1 MKRNPRYLTT
11 GHVAKAC
18 EVSLVTVKKW
28 IRVGKLRA
36 FLTPGR
42 HYRVTLEEFQRFRIE
57 YGFPAEHEAP
67 PRILVVDDEP
77 EMVALVSDALR
88 GMRPAP
94 KLEAALD
101 GYEGMLKV
109 GTFRPHLL
117 VLDLRMPGLDG
128 FEVCRRIKADPATR
142 GTKILAITA
151 YPENSARERALQSGA
166 DAFLAKPFTVKEL
179 KAEVKHLLRPGGR
192 HRGS

>member
-36 FLTPGR
+36 FLPPGH

-88 GMRPAP
+88 GMRPRP
-94 KLEAALD
+94 N
-101 GYEGMLKV
+101 V
-109 GTFRPHLL
+109 GG
-117 VLDLRMPGLDG
+117 GLAG
-128 FEVCRRIKADPATR
+128 TR
-142 GTKILAITA
+142 GVFK
-151 YPENSARERALQSGA
+151 
-166 DAFLAKPFTVKEL
+166 
-179 KAEVKHLLRPGGR
+179 GG
-192 HRGS
+192 GFG

>member
-1 MKRNPRYLTT
+1 MKSSPRYLTT

-28 IRVGKLRA
+28 IRIGKLRA
-36 FLTPGR
+36 FRTPGH

-57 YGFPAEHEAP
+57 YGFPAEHEGP

-88 GMRPAP
+88 GIRPAP
-94 KLEAALD
+94 KLEAAFD

-117 VLDLRMPGLDG
+117 VLDLRMPGMDG
-128 FEVCRRIKADPATR
+128 LEVCRRIKGDPVTRATR
-142 GTKILAITA
+142 ILAITG
-151 YPENSARERALQSGA
+151 YPEDAAKERALQSGA
-166 DAFLAKPFTVKEL
+166 DAYLTKPFILKEL
-179 KAEVKHLLRPGGR
+179 KAAVRRLMTRARTRGR
-192 HRGS
+192 

>member
-1 MKRNPRYLTT
+1 MKRNPNYLTT

-28 IRVGKLRA
+28 IRLGKLRA
-36 FLTPGR
+36 FRTPGR

-57 YGFPAEHEAP
+57 YGFPAEHEGP
-67 PRILVVDDEP
+67 PGILVVDDEP

-88 GMRPAP
+88 GIRPAP
-94 KLEAALD
+94 KLEAASD

-128 FEVCRRIKADPATR
+128 FEVCRRIKADPATG

-166 DAFLAKPFTVKEL
+166 DAFLAKPFTLKAL
-179 KAEVKHLLRPGGR
+179 KAEVRRLLKSSVR
-192 HRGS
+192 